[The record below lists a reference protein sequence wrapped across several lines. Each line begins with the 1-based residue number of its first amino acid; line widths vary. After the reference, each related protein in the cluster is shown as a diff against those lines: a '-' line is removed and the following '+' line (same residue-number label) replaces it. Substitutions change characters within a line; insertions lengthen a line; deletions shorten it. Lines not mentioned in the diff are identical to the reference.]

1 MNSTIV
7 IFLLLYFVAFFGIA
21 VIWRSY
27 AVTKETGLHV
37 FKLHQ
42 KEGSE
47 SVINMYFKFLPL
59 VSILVFLIAALFP
72 EFYLLIGLIEL
83 LNHSFIQ
90 WVGMGIMVVA
100 LFWVILAQSHM
111 GASWRIGIDYETK
124 TAFVQKGLFKY
135 SRNPIFVGVI
145 FISLGY
151 FLVLP
156 NPITFTIL
164 ALDIALIQ
172 IQVALE
178 EEYLKKQ
185 HGQDYVNYCHQVRR
199 WL

>member
-1 MNSTIV
+1 MNSITIT
-7 IFLLLYFVAFFGIA
+7 FLLLYFLVFFGIA
-21 VIWRSY
+21 VIWRSCV
-27 AVTKETGLHV
+27 VTKETGLNV
-37 FKLHQ
+37 FKLH
-42 KEGSE
+42 KKIGPE
-47 SVINMYFKFLPL
+47 SVTNMYFKFLPL
-59 VSILVFLIAALFP
+59 VSILVFVIAALFP
-72 EFYLLIGLIEL
+72 ELYSLIGPIEL
-83 LNHSFIQ
+83 LSHDFVK
-90 WVGMGIMVVA
+90 WVGMGLMVVA

-111 GASWRIGIDYETK
+111 GASWRVGIDHETK
-124 TAFVQKGLFKY
+124 TAFVRKGLFKY

-145 FISLGY
+145 FISFGY

-178 EEYLKKQ
+178 EEYLPQQ
-185 HGQDYVNYCHQVRR
+185 HGQDYIHYFQQVRR